1 MKLNLYSPHKQK
13 THTHTHPQINII
25 NPTHI
30 IIIIT
35 ISTCYVQYT
44 PTTREIRYCEIAE
57 KKKVSF
63 RRIHS
68 FIHLFTHR
76 FRFRFITGSIPE
88 LIIQNCSMGV
98 VCVYV
103 TVSIN
108 ENEKKFLLL
117 FALCVVYCMC
127 VNIHRNSW
135 QKINRFVI
143 ALNFIHGKIY

>member
-44 PTTREIRYCEIAE
+44 PTTRDSILLNSSE
-57 KKKVSF
+57 KKSF
-63 RRIHS
+63 ISQNFIHS

-98 VCVYV
+98 VCVCYCF
-103 TVSIN
+103 N
-108 ENEKKFLLL
+108 QRKRKKISSFV
-117 FALCVVYCMC
+117 CTMC
-127 VNIHRNSW
+127 GVLHVCEYSPEFMAKDKQICHCIEFYTR
-135 QKINRFVI
+135 
-143 ALNFIHGKIY
+143 